1 MIKQVFSA
9 AGPVL
14 KAAGKAIDSAGMAL
28 EAVPVTEKLVAS
40 TKSVAFGGKVPTSA
54 ATFVAPTATL
64 IGDVEIGPGSSI
76 WYGARVRA
84 DVHSI
89 KIGAN
94 SSVGDNA
101 MVHVAKI
108 AGDAP
113 TVIGDNVTIGANALV
128 HACTLESN
136 TVVGTGAQVLDG
148 ASVASTSMIAP
159 GAVVTPGTKVP
170 AGQLWSGVPA
180 KHLRDLTAEEI
191 EAIMATAADTA
202 SLSKAHA
209 LECGKSYMQVDAE
222 LAEWE
227 DAQIRHADYLPR
239 VTPGERP
246 EDDVMEQGSPGLI
259 FNSKLKQVAQ
269 PKAKAQW

>member
-28 EAVPVTEKLVAS
+28 EAVPITEKLVAS
-40 TKSVAFGGKVPTSA
+40 TRSVAFGGKVPAGA
-54 ATFVAPTATL
+54 AAFVAPTATV
-64 IGDVEIGPGSSI
+64 IGDVTIGPGSSV
-76 WYGARVRA
+76 WYGAKVRG
-84 DVHSI
+84 DVHTI

-108 AGDAP
+108 AGDSP
-113 TVIGDNVTIGANALV
+113 TLIGDNVTIGANALV

-136 TVVGTGAQVLDG
+136 VVVGMGAHVLDG
-148 ASVASTSMIAP
+148 AVVGATSMIAP
-159 GAVVTPGTKVP
+159 GAIVTPGTKVP

-191 EAIMATAADTA
+191 EAIMATATETA
-202 SLSKAHA
+202 TLSKQHA
-209 LECGKSYMQVDAE
+209 LECSKSFEEVEAE
-222 LAEWE
+222 KYEWD
-227 DAQIRHADYLPR
+227 DAQIRNDDYLPR
-239 VTPGERP
+239 VQPGQHP
-246 EDDVMEQGSPGLI
+246 EDDYMGQGTPGLI
-259 FNSKLKQVAQ
+259 FNSKLKQVVQ
-269 PKAKAQW
+269 PKQKAEW